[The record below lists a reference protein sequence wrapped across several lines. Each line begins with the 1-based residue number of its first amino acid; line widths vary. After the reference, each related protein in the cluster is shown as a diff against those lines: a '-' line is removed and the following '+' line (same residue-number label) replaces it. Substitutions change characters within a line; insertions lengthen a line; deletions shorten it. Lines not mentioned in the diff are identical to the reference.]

1 MMDELLIATE
11 ASLLE
16 SHWFRSKPQMQ
27 RLLKYLI
34 KYSYENNDTAL
45 QQKEIAIQC
54 LGRNSEF
61 IPSQDPIVRI
71 EAARLRKLLDVFYE
85 ETQQVLPYRVTL
97 PKGSYRIRFSRNEDN
112 TLSSGLGLLVVCQAP
127 RHASKS
133 ILGVMTKVR
142 SELSS
147 RISLFNHIELMVE
160 HLPKHQIAQKGS
172 VHFLAE
178 KQHDY
183 VLRIEVVDDRKGGCL
198 VSSIV
203 IHRISQEIL
212 WSDSTLLQLNDQK
225 ESLELYY
232 RYLVGTLVANSFGL
246 LGQHWAAFA
255 KQEGLEN
262 LPSHQGSWVHLIDLS
277 SRPSAPL
284 AREYLAF
291 LKVRLKK
298 SPNDHFAYSGY
309 LYLVFYDLLF
319 GFELVESSLEE
330 RYEQALRA
338 ASEYPTYD
346 AFTVLLGLYSLA
358 LGKHEDAKVYL
369 DTGIEL
375 NPHNACWAFFYGGA
389 LLLMGEKEKG
399 FSAIERLN
407 KEFGDSDITS
417 RYYLLPK
424 FLYYVEKEDPAKV
437 FQISIKLGLDCKQGS
452 DIGALKSDP
461 DLISNCW
468 KAIKSLSLIS

>member
-1 MMDELLIATE
+1 
-11 ASLLE
+11 
-16 SHWFRSKPQMQ
+16 
-27 RLLKYLI
+27 
-34 KYSYENNDTAL
+34 
-45 QQKEIAIQC
+45 
-54 LGRNSEF
+54 
-61 IPSQDPIVRI
+61 
-71 EAARLRKLLDVFYE
+71 
-85 ETQQVLPYRVTL
+85 
-97 PKGSYRIRFSRNEDN
+97 
-112 TLSSGLGLLVVCQAP
+112 
-127 RHASKS
+127 
-133 ILGVMTKVR
+133 
-142 SELSS
+142 
-147 RISLFNHIELMVE
+147 
-160 HLPKHQIAQKGS
+160 
-172 VHFLAE
+172 
-178 KQHDY
+178 

-212 WSDSTLLQLNDQK
+212 WSDSTSLQLNDQK

-246 LGQHWAAFA
+246 LGQHWATFA

-346 AFTVLLGLYSLA
+346 AFAVLLGLYSLA